1 VGVKDT
7 GYALTASEVESDAR
21 AAASATNAVSTQ
33 ACD

>member
-1 VGVKDT
+1 VGVKNT

-21 AAASATNAVSTQ
+21 AAANATSQVSTL